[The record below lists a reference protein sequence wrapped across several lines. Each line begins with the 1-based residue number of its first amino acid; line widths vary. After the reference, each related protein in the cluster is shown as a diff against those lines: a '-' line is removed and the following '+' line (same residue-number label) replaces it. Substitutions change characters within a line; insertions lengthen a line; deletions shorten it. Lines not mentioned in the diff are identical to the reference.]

1 LPFVGGSREDKV
13 TEHRQFGPTRMKRL
27 ALVALLAVSQLGSV
41 AAAEEHGRIK
51 KKPPTPAEA
60 ERIASDMVMNDG
72 SLQKGDI
79 VSTDLYR
86 GLGPDGYSS
95 DFVRVPNPLPSSR

>member
-1 LPFVGGSREDKV
+1 MP
-13 TEHRQFGPTRMKRL
+13 
-27 ALVALLAVSQLGSV
+27 LVALLTLSQLGS
-41 AAAEEHGRIK
+41 AAAGEEHGRIK

-60 ERIASDMVMNDG
+60 DRIASDMVMNDG

-79 VSTDLYR
+79 VSTDRGFFLYR

>member
-1 LPFVGGSREDKV
+1 
-13 TEHRQFGPTRMKRL
+13 MKRL

-72 SLQKGDI
+72 SLKSGDI
-79 VSTDLYR
+79 VSTDRGFFLYR
-86 GLGPDGYSS
+86 GLGPDGYTG